1 VPRAIERRGRRSTRG
16 HLSTERGNE
25 SLTVFDV
32 FKAARTYLGEVQIE
46 GDVGNHAIAGEWLV
60 TTGTSAADHAIVQ
73 LWRPPGS

>member
-1 VPRAIERRGRRSTRG
+1 LWLR
-16 HLSTERGNE
+16 TERGNE
-25 SLTVFDV
+25 SLTIFDV

-73 LWRPPGS
+73 LWRLPGS